1 MKHHF
6 FSLHA
11 RADYLHFY
19 SPAAA
24 DPHLARLLHERTLAI
39 GAMFSLLVTFSWA
52 LFNQDIPRTPFFLSF
67 AKFGV
72 DATVRGDESIRNRRE
87 KKSFEKA
94 PETGP

>member
-52 LFNQDIPRTPFFLSF
+52 LFNQDIPRTPFLNLSSF
-67 AKFGV
+67 SLFRKL
-72 DATVRGDESIRNRRE
+72 RR
-87 KKSFEKA
+87 
-94 PETGP
+94 